1 MQADNL
7 ELSVWSQAERSHRKL
22 GYGAFSLRLSGI
34 ANALIVG
41 FPASLAAVEAC
52 KRLLVK
58 DWRPSFLLVIR

>member
-52 KRLLVK
+52 KRLKIGGQAFSL
-58 DWRPSFLLVIR
+58 